1 MPPVA
6 VCSMSMCVALSSEE
20 KYCFV
25 WRVMVASEMA
35 LRVNQETPW
44 RERTGSGSSER
55 VLFCVIEKSA
65 CVDGEIERSS

>member
-6 VCSMSMCVALSSEE
+6 VCSMSMWTVLSSSGV
-20 KYCFV
+20 YCFV
-25 WRVMVASEMA
+25 WRVMVARLIA

-55 VLFCVIEKSA
+55 VLFCDRKIS
-65 CVDGEIERSS
+65 CVNVREN